1 MIEHAGATAP
11 AAILPKEREA
21 ADNPGGW
28 DWLALDVDW
37 DRLALDLT
45 RAPAE
50 ARGGVKFRPD
60 RPRDD
65 CGGRML
71 GCIRLNDPD

>member
-1 MIEHAGATAP
+1 MAKEHET
-11 AAILPKEREA
+11 

-50 ARGGVKFRPD
+50 ARGGVRFRPD
-60 RPRDD
+60 RPKDD
-65 CGGRML
+65 CILGRINGPGDSGGDVTLCHR
-71 GCIRLNDPD
+71 R